1 MSDLVETMPS
11 DKRPNDEP
19 TYTIGGATPSS
30 GGNLQDVYA
39 RLDALEQAVF
49 HAGHTVPVAA
59 TPPVETVANEPAPSP
74 SIHPETVPNEP
85 AEVAKYAGLPP
96 TPEQIASLPAWARD
110 LITKGEQLTGLA

>member
-1 MSDLVETMPS
+1 MSDLVETMPA

-49 HAGHTVPVAA
+49 HAGHTAPVAA
-59 TPPVETVANEPAPSP
+59 IPPVETVANEQPAPP
-74 SIHPETVPNEP
+74 APETATTED
-85 AEVAKYAGLPP
+85 LPTP

-110 LITKGEQLTGLA
+110 AIAKGEQLTGLA

>member
-49 HAGHTVPVAA
+49 HAGHTAPVAA
-59 TPPVETVANEPAPSP
+59 IPPVETVANEQPAPP
-74 SIHPETVPNEP
+74 APETATTEN
-85 AEVAKYAGLPP
+85 LPTP

>member
-59 TPPVETVANEPAPSP
+59 TPPVETIANEQPAP
-74 SIHPETVPNEP
+74 P
-85 AEVAKYAGLPP
+85 ASLGIVSTTENLLTP

-110 LITKGEQLTGLA
+110 AIAKGEQLTGLA